1 LVRRFA
7 EKFWKSDWPGSARPS
22 AFYDPR
28 ALELE
33 GPGGVLHAKAVVAD
47 DEAVF
52 ITSAN
57 LAEARLGPK
66 YRAWCSD
73 SRPDVCPGR
82 RWLFPELDRSHSTK
96 AFAFGMTENAPAL
109 KDSPMYI
116 LRAFAFL
123 LFLAQGIL
131 AEQPTPILP
140 DPKLT
145 PGDTFDVTAQDVC
158 VPGYA
163 KKVRAVPAWLKRQ
176 AYAEY
181 GITHYKTGDYE
192 VDHLIP
198 LSLGGSNSIRN
209 LWPQSTKTSP
219 WNSYVKDALERKL
232 HKLVCAG
239 QFDLKTA
246 QSEIASN
253 WIEAYQKYVGKNPP
267 TPRFRETKPA
277 PAASTASQVWVNT
290 RSGKYWKPG
299 SRFYGKTKE
308 GEFTSELDALD
319 RGYSP
324 AGGTGHR
331 LCEETRN

>member
-1 LVRRFA
+1 V
-7 EKFWKSDWPGSARPS
+7 
-22 AFYDPR
+22 
-28 ALELE
+28 EL
-33 GPGGVLHAKAVVAD
+33 L
-47 DEAVF
+47 
-52 ITSAN
+52 
-57 LAEARLGPK
+57 LAEF
-66 YRAWCSD
+66 SQ
-73 SRPDVCPGR
+73 
-82 RWLFPELDRSHSTK
+82 PE
-96 AFAFGMTENAPAL
+96 L

-116 LRAFAFL
+116 LRALAFL
-123 LFLAQGIL
+123 FLTQAVLAQK
-131 AEQPTPILP
+131 PTPILP

-181 GITHYKTGDYE
+181 GITQYKTDDYE

-198 LSLGGSNSIRN
+198 LSLGGSNSIRS

-239 QFDLKTA
+239 QLDLKTA

-253 WIEAYQKYVGKNPP
+253 WIEAYQKYVGKSPP
-267 TPRFRETKPA
+267 APIVGEKSPA
-277 PAASTASQVWVNT
+277 PAGSTANEVWVNT
-290 RSGKYWKPG
+290 RSGKYWKTG
-299 SRFYGKTKE
+299 SRYYGKTKE
-308 GEFTSELDALD
+308 GEFMSELEALD

-324 AGGTGHR
+324 AGGTGQ
-331 LCEETRN
+331 